1 MALAAPLESELKVF
15 EKHRKE
21 WAHAHPGKFVVIQ
34 DNTILGQ
41 FFEEYSAAFKA
52 GLRAFG
58 ISRSFLVKQ
67 IWIEEPVY
75 FVA

>member
-1 MALAAPLESELKVF
+1 
-15 EKHRKE
+15 
-21 WAHAHPGKFVVIQ
+21 VVIK
-34 DNTILGQ
+34 NGAILDE
-41 FFEEYSAAFKA
+41 FFDEYSAAFKA

-75 FVA
+75 FVV

>member
-1 MALAAPLESELKVF
+1 MAVLAPLETELKVF
-15 EKHRKE
+15 EEHRKE
-21 WAHAHPGKFVVIQ
+21 WSESHPGKFVVIR
-34 DNTILGQ
+34 DETILNE
-41 FFEEYSAAFKA
+41 FFDEYDAAFSA

-58 ISRSFLVKQ
+58 IRQNFLVKQ